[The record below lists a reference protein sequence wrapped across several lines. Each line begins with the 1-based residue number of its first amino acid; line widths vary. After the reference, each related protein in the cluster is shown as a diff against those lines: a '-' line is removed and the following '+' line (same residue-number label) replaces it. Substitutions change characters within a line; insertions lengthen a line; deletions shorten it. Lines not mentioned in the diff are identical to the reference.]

1 MSGMERKRY
10 LWMFVWLL
18 LPEATSTSPINV
30 TLPVGTAMDISGRQ
44 EVTTLTAS
52 ALGRSVSGSRMTRCL
67 SLQGHGTANI
77 QVGLIDKV

>member
-18 LPEATSTSPINV
+18 LPEAIGTYLINV
-30 TLPVGTAMDISGRQ
+30 TLPVGTAMNISGRQ

-52 ALGRSVSGSRMTRCL
+52 ALGRSVSGKQYGTVSVITRTWNR
-67 SLQGHGTANI
+67 QHTGGT
-77 QVGLIDKV
+77 D